1 MTPVVKFYTVELGTK
16 FDPVNSTPKMY
27 IDGVEKVP
35 TQTINSVTSGV
46 EYSMSDYYYVTV
58 PENAAYVIMYTLG
71 ENDFVWV
78 FVDSN
83 YKYVE
88 SKAYRIMDSQN
99 YVELSYDGNIEY
111 SSGGGEIK

>member
-1 MTPVVKFYTVELGTK
+1 MIPVVKFYTVELGTK
-16 FDPVNSTPKMY
+16 FDPVNSTPKKY
-27 IDGVEKVP
+27 IDGVEKFP
-35 TQTINSVTSGV
+35 IQTIESVTPGV

-58 PENAAYVIMYTLG
+58 PENAAYVIMYILG

-111 SSGGGEIK
+111 SSGGGEII